1 MAQVHDKYTAEH
13 IRTFC
18 KSIQNEISKFT
29 DYVSAKKED
38 ALEAQRL
45 QVQLLLDL
53 EFEFQDAIR
62 KHSKGPWAYQKFVS
76 YITEEK
82 GNILHARP
90 YFRERQ
96 LKFKSSISPAL
107 KAKDA
112 RGLMSFRANFRLIHF
127 IYSQRKWTS
136 RIKGLYNAICA
147 IRNEICV
154 TNMPLAVSRARI
166 FFSKT
171 QRGRGHLSYLDLTQ
185 IAAEGLLSAIDKY
198 VPPDNQ
204 PFGGLANIAINRMTG
219 NFIEKGSVHQDT
231 ILTTCN
237 GDSKPIKDF
246 LQGDVVYGVND
257 LGEEIY
263 TEVVALHDHGV
274 LDGYEVE
281 FDDGFVIVCSRDHK
295 FLTIN
300 GMVPIQK
307 IWDLGMGVFC
317 GKNEKTRRLEK
328 SVRDDLPNA
337 KGESRTSRVPRL
349 FRKDQIRAIRKSQAK
364 RKGSGWMEV
373 ELRQDL
379 PKKDR
384 QGESLQDLRSMPTY
398 SSRSQT
404 KKYNTVERTSPGQ
417 SSFKYDS
424 CKQNLLPKKS
434 CRSGNGTN
442 PYGKILECYCK
453 MEERTSRGGN
463 SNTQK
468 GPSVSKTV
476 KNGSVAEGIRNINMG
491 RCKNQ
496 LLYRIRRRTKTGRF
510 CKYRSQRLGRGRR
523 NFSLYG
529 DFKNS
534 TETQKDSIQGRN
546 VKERGYSQIESESHQ
561 ALLRMLL
568 IQYRKNERALAGKIF
583 ATSPLSSAG
592 SLVLRRVIRFSPVGP
607 VRMYDLEVNHPKH
620 NFLLPNGV
628 VTSNSETVLHFW
640 PPDKRKLYNLHKL
653 NRFSDG
659 DIHAL
664 VDMVN
669 KTVDKEEDKT
679 SVHEASQLMMAASCV
694 STENTVES
702 KDSGGQSKDK
712 MITIGEGLAADP
724 SWQPDNIAEYTES
737 HAKLHDAIKK
747 LTPFKRKLLKLKGIF
762 V

>member
-219 NFIEKGSVHQDT
+219 NFIEKGS
-231 ILTTCN
+231 
-237 GDSKPIKDF
+237 
-246 LQGDVVYGVND
+246 
-257 LGEEIY
+257 
-263 TEVVALHDHGV
+263 
-274 LDGYEVE
+274 
-281 FDDGFVIVCSRDHK
+281 
-295 FLTIN
+295 
-300 GMVPIQK
+300 
-307 IWDLGMGVFC
+307 
-317 GKNEKTRRLEK
+317 
-328 SVRDDLPNA
+328 
-337 KGESRTSRVPRL
+337 
-349 FRKDQIRAIRKSQAK
+349 
-364 RKGSGWMEV
+364 
-373 ELRQDL
+373 
-379 PKKDR
+379 
-384 QGESLQDLRSMPTY
+384 
-398 SSRSQT
+398 
-404 KKYNTVERTSPGQ
+404 
-417 SSFKYDS
+417 
-424 CKQNLLPKKS
+424 
-434 CRSGNGTN
+434 
-442 PYGKILECYCK
+442 
-453 MEERTSRGGN
+453 
-463 SNTQK
+463 
-468 GPSVSKTV
+468 
-476 KNGSVAEGIRNINMG
+476 
-491 RCKNQ
+491 
-496 LLYRIRRRTKTGRF
+496 
-510 CKYRSQRLGRGRR
+510 
-523 NFSLYG
+523 
-529 DFKNS
+529 
-534 TETQKDSIQGRN
+534 
-546 VKERGYSQIESESHQ
+546 
-561 ALLRMLL
+561 
-568 IQYRKNERALAGKIF
+568 
-583 ATSPLSSAG
+583 
-592 SLVLRRVIRFSPVGP
+592 
-607 VRMYDLEVNHPKH
+607 
-620 NFLLPNGV
+620 
-628 VTSNSETVLHFW
+628 ETVLHFW